1 MSDLQPFPLT
11 RKRPMKLNTLVTLMV
26 CAIIGSVL
34 LVVFALYSVQITRAT
49 RDDVKDTALGIART
63 LADSPE
69 VKRGLMQPPQADI
82 IQPIAQSVTQR
93 NDLLFTVVTDMRG
106 IRYSHPNEALLGLH
120 FIGDDL
126 TPALEGKE
134 NVSVNRGVLAEA
146 LRVFTPIYDA
156 QHEQIGVVVVGISLN
171 KVEEQITRGR
181 QNALWTILFSIL
193 MSSIG
198 IWGLVRVLK
207 RILFGLEPYEISA
220 LFEQRQ
226 AMLQSLREG
235 VVAVD
240 IHGRV
245 TMINHAARQILL
257 LPSGQATDNTGEPP
271 HSPLLA
277 SLREV
282 SKTGLA
288 RQDQEISCNG
298 RLLLCNMVPVKSQNQ
313 VIGAISTFRDKTEI
327 SQLMQRIDGMVN
339 YVDALRSHT
348 HEFMNK
354 LHVILGLLHMKRY
367 DKLEEYIIQ
376 TAQNYQ
382 TDIGA
387 IQGKIKSPVIAG
399 FLLGKINRAKEA
411 GFTLTLADECQLP
424 DCTNEEQVA
433 VLITVLGN
441 LIENALDA
449 MTGQREGEISLLL
462 HYQNGWLSCEVSDD
476 GPGLILYGWKIFLT
490 KATQQKV
497 KTVALGCS
505 LLASRSTTL
514 AETSPSSR
522 NLAFLPNFLFR
533 SPGIARGISRDKC
546 INCR

>member
-1 MSDLQPFPLT
+1 MSDLQPFSPT

-277 SLREV
+277 NLREV

-376 TAQNYQ
+376 TC
-382 TDIGA
+382 
-387 IQGKIKSPVIAG
+387 
-399 FLLGKINRAKEA
+399 LL
-411 GFTLTLADECQLP
+411 
-424 DCTNEEQVA
+424 
-433 VLITVLGN
+433 
-441 LIENALDA
+441 
-449 MTGQREGEISLLL
+449 
-462 HYQNGWLSCEVSDD
+462 Y
-476 GPGLILYGWKIFLT
+476 
-490 KATQQKV
+490 
-497 KTVALGCS
+497 
-505 LLASRSTTL
+505 
-514 AETSPSSR
+514 TSPS
-522 NLAFLPNFLFR
+522 P
-533 SPGIARGISRDKC
+533 
-546 INCR
+546 

>member
-1 MSDLQPFPLT
+1 MSDLQPFLPT

-49 RDDVKDTALGIART
+49 RDDVKDTALGIARS

-69 VKRGLMQPPQADI
+69 IQRGLMQAPQENI
-82 IQPIAQSVTQR
+82 IQPIAQAVTKR

-134 NVSVNRGVLAEA
+134 NVSVNRGALAEA
-146 LRVFTPIYDA
+146 LRVFTPVYDA

-171 KVEEQITRGR
+171 KVEEQIARGR
-181 QNALWTILFSIL
+181 LNAVWTILFSIF
-193 MSSIG
+193 MSSMA

-235 VVAVD
+235 VLAVD

-245 TMINHAARQILL
+245 TMINQTAREILL
-257 LPSGQATDNTGEPP
+257 LPSGKQTENT
-271 HSPLLA
+271 SAPLLA
-277 SLREV
+277 SLRDV
-282 SKTGLA
+282 SKTGVA

-298 RLLLCNMVPVKSQNQ
+298 RLLLCNMVPVKSQDR
-313 VIGAISTFRDKTEI
+313 VIGAITTFRDKTEV
-327 SQLMQRIDGMVN
+327 SQLMQRLDGMVN
-339 YVDALRSHT
+339 YVDALRAHT

-354 LHVILGLLHMKRY
+354 LHVILGLLNIKRY
-367 DKLEEYIIQ
+367 DKLEEYILQ
-376 TAQNYQ
+376 TAHHYQ
-382 TDIGA
+382 TDIGT
-387 IQGKIKSPVIAG
+387 IQSKVKSPVVAG

-411 GFTLTLADECQLP
+411 GVTLTLADESQIP
-424 DCTNEEQVA
+424 DTASEEQVA
-433 VLITVLGN
+433 VLITALGN

-449 MTGQREGEISLLL
+449 MEGQQEGEIGLLL

-476 GPGLILYGWKIFLT
+476 GPGIDPTQLESIFTKGFSTKGENRGVGLFLARQQIQNLGGDISVESEPGVFTQFFVHIPWDSERKI
-490 KATQQKV
+490 A
-497 KTVALGCS
+497 
-505 LLASRSTTL
+505 
-514 AETSPSSR
+514 
-522 NLAFLPNFLFR
+522 
-533 SPGIARGISRDKC
+533 
-546 INCR
+546 

>member
-1 MSDLQPFPLT
+1 MSDLQPFLPT

-26 CAIIGSVL
+26 CTIIGSVL

-69 VKRGLMQPPQADI
+69 IQRGLMQAPQENI
-82 IQPIAQSVTQR
+82 IQPIAQAVTKR

-134 NVSVNRGVLAEA
+134 NVSVNRGALAEA
-146 LRVFTPIYDA
+146 LRVFTPVYDA

-171 KVEEQITRGR
+171 KVEEQIARGR
-181 QNALWTILFSIL
+181 LNAVWTILFSIF
-193 MSSIG
+193 MSSMA

-235 VVAVD
+235 VLAVD

-245 TMINHAARQILL
+245 TMINQTAREILL
-257 LPSGQATDNTGEPP
+257 LPSGKQTENT
-271 HSPLLA
+271 SAPLLA
-277 SLREV
+277 SLRDV
-282 SKTGLA
+282 SKTGVA

-298 RLLLCNMVPVKSQNQ
+298 RLLLCNMVPVKSQDR
-313 VIGAISTFRDKTEI
+313 VIGAITTFRDKTEV
-327 SQLMQRIDGMVN
+327 SQLMQRLDGMVN
-339 YVDALRSHT
+339 YVDALRAHT

-354 LHVILGLLHMKRY
+354 LHVILGLLNIKRY
-367 DKLEEYIIQ
+367 DKLEEYILQ
-376 TAQNYQ
+376 TAHHYQ
-382 TDIGA
+382 TDIGT
-387 IQGKIKSPVIAG
+387 IQSKVKSPVVAG

-411 GFTLTLADECQLP
+411 GVTLTLADESQIP
-424 DCTNEEQVA
+424 DTASEEQVA
-433 VLITVLGN
+433 VLITALGN

-449 MTGQREGEISLLL
+449 MEGQQEGEIGLLL

-476 GPGLILYGWKIFLT
+476 GPGIDPTQLESIFTKGFSTKGENRGVGLFLARQQIQNLGGDISVESEPGVFTQFFVHIPWDSERKI
-490 KATQQKV
+490 A
-497 KTVALGCS
+497 
-505 LLASRSTTL
+505 
-514 AETSPSSR
+514 
-522 NLAFLPNFLFR
+522 
-533 SPGIARGISRDKC
+533 
-546 INCR
+546 

>member
-1 MSDLQPFPLT
+1 MSDLQPFLPT

-69 VKRGLMQPPQADI
+69 IQRGLMQAPQENI
-82 IQPIAQSVTQR
+82 IQPIAQAVTKR

-134 NVSVNRGVLAEA
+134 NVSVNRGALAEA

-156 QHEQIGVVVVGISLN
+156 RHEQIGVVVVGISLN
-171 KVEEQITRGR
+171 KVEEQIARGR
-181 QNALWTILFSIL
+181 LNAVWTILFSIF
-193 MSSIG
+193 MSSMA

-235 VVAVD
+235 VLAVD

-245 TMINHAARQILL
+245 TMINQTAREILL
-257 LPSGQATDNTGEPP
+257 LPSGKQTENT
-271 HSPLLA
+271 SAPLLA
-277 SLREV
+277 SLRDV
-282 SKTGLA
+282 SKTGVA

-298 RLLLCNMVPVKSQNQ
+298 RLLLCNMVPVKSQDR
-313 VIGAISTFRDKTEI
+313 VIGAITTFRDKTEV
-327 SQLMQRIDGMVN
+327 SQLMQRLDGMVN
-339 YVDALRSHT
+339 YVDALRAHT

-354 LHVILGLLHMKRY
+354 LHVILGLLNIKRY
-367 DKLEEYIIQ
+367 DKLEEYILQ
-376 TAQNYQ
+376 TAHHYQ
-382 TDIGA
+382 TDIGT
-387 IQGKIKSPVIAG
+387 IQSKVKSPVVAG

-411 GFTLTLADECQLP
+411 GVTLTLADESQIP
-424 DCTNEEQVA
+424 DTASEEQVA
-433 VLITVLGN
+433 VLITALGN

-449 MTGQREGEISLLL
+449 MEGQQEGEIGLLL

-476 GPGLILYGWKIFLT
+476 GPGIDPTQLESIFTKGFSTKGENRGVGLFLARQQIQNLGGDISVESEPGVFTQFFVHIPWDSERKI
-490 KATQQKV
+490 A
-497 KTVALGCS
+497 
-505 LLASRSTTL
+505 
-514 AETSPSSR
+514 
-522 NLAFLPNFLFR
+522 
-533 SPGIARGISRDKC
+533 
-546 INCR
+546 

>member
-1 MSDLQPFPLT
+1 MSDLQPFLPT

-69 VKRGLMQPPQADI
+69 IQRGLMQAPQENI
-82 IQPIAQSVTQR
+82 IQPIAQAVTKR

-134 NVSVNRGVLAEA
+134 NVSVNRGALAEA
-146 LRVFTPIYDA
+146 LRVFTPVYDA

-171 KVEEQITRGR
+171 KVEEQIARGR
-181 QNALWTILFSIL
+181 LNAVWTILFSIF
-193 MSSIG
+193 MSSMA

-235 VVAVD
+235 VLAVD

-245 TMINHAARQILL
+245 TMINQTAREILL
-257 LPSGQATDNTGEPP
+257 LPSGKQTENT
-271 HSPLLA
+271 SAPLLA
-277 SLREV
+277 SLRDV
-282 SKTGLA
+282 SKTGVA

-298 RLLLCNMVPVKSQNQ
+298 RLLLCNMVPVKSQDR
-313 VIGAISTFRDKTEI
+313 VIGAITTFRDKTEV
-327 SQLMQRIDGMVN
+327 SQLMQRLDGMVN
-339 YVDALRSHT
+339 YVDALRAHT

-354 LHVILGLLHMKRY
+354 LHVILGLLNIKRY
-367 DKLEEYIIQ
+367 DKLEEYILQ
-376 TAQNYQ
+376 TAHHYQ
-382 TDIGA
+382 TDIGT
-387 IQGKIKSPVIAG
+387 IQSKVKSPVVAG

-411 GFTLTLADECQLP
+411 GVTLTLADESQIP
-424 DCTNEEQVA
+424 DTASEEQVA
-433 VLITVLGN
+433 VLITALGN

-449 MTGQREGEISLLL
+449 MEGQQEGEIGLLL

-476 GPGLILYGWKIFLT
+476 GPGIDPTQLESIFTKGFSTKGENRGVGLFLARQQIQNLGGDISAESEPGVFTQFFVHIPWDSERKI
-490 KATQQKV
+490 A
-497 KTVALGCS
+497 
-505 LLASRSTTL
+505 
-514 AETSPSSR
+514 
-522 NLAFLPNFLFR
+522 
-533 SPGIARGISRDKC
+533 
-546 INCR
+546 

>member
-1 MSDLQPFPLT
+1 MSDLQPFLPT

-69 VKRGLMQPPQADI
+69 IQRGLMQAPQENI
-82 IQPIAQSVTQR
+82 IQPIAQAVTKR

-134 NVSVNRGVLAEA
+134 NVSVNRGALAEA
-146 LRVFTPIYDA
+146 LRVFTPVYDA

-171 KVEEQITRGR
+171 KVEEQIARGR
-181 QNALWTILFSIL
+181 LNAVWTILFSIF
-193 MSSIG
+193 MSSMA

-235 VVAVD
+235 VLAVD
-240 IHGRV
+240 INGRV
-245 TMINHAARQILL
+245 TMINQTAREILL
-257 LPSGQATDNTGEPP
+257 LPSGKQTENT
-271 HSPLLA
+271 SAPLLA
-277 SLREV
+277 SLRDV
-282 SKTGLA
+282 SKTGVA

-298 RLLLCNMVPVKSQNQ
+298 RLLLCNMVPVKSQDR
-313 VIGAISTFRDKTEI
+313 VIGAITTFRDKTEV
-327 SQLMQRIDGMVN
+327 SQLMQRLDGMVN
-339 YVDALRSHT
+339 YVDALRAHT

-354 LHVILGLLHMKRY
+354 LHVILGLLNIKRY
-367 DKLEEYIIQ
+367 DKLEEYILQ
-376 TAQNYQ
+376 TAHHYQ
-382 TDIGA
+382 TDIGT
-387 IQGKIKSPVIAG
+387 IQSKVKSPVVAG

-411 GFTLTLADECQLP
+411 GVTLTLADESQIP
-424 DCTNEEQVA
+424 DTASEEQVA
-433 VLITVLGN
+433 VLITALGN

-449 MTGQREGEISLLL
+449 MEGQQEGEIGLLL

-476 GPGLILYGWKIFLT
+476 GPGIDPTQLESIFTKGFSTKGENRGVGLFLARQQIQNLGGDISVESEPGVFTQFFVHIPWDSERKI
-490 KATQQKV
+490 A
-497 KTVALGCS
+497 
-505 LLASRSTTL
+505 
-514 AETSPSSR
+514 
-522 NLAFLPNFLFR
+522 
-533 SPGIARGISRDKC
+533 
-546 INCR
+546 

>member
-11 RKRPMKLNTLVTLMV
+11 RRRPMKLSTLVTLMV

-34 LVVFALYSVQITRAT
+34 LLVFALYSVQITRAT

-63 LADSPE
+63 FADSAE
-69 VKRGLMQPPQADI
+69 VKRGLMQAPQADI
-82 IQPIAQSVTQR
+82 IQPLAQAVTRR

-126 TPALEGKE
+126 PSALEGRE
-134 NVSVNRGVLAEA
+134 NVSVNRGSLDEA
-146 LRVFTPIYDA
+146 LRVFTPVFDDR
-156 QHEQIGVVVVGISLN
+156 HEQIGVVVVGISLK
-171 KVEEQITRGR
+171 KVEDQIARGR
-181 QNALWTILFSIL
+181 LNAVWTILFSIL
-193 MSSIG
+193 MSALA

-235 VVAVD
+235 VLAVD
-240 IHGRV
+240 VHGRV
-245 TMINHAARQILL
+245 TMINHAAREILL
-257 LPSGQATDNTGEPP
+257 LSSGRQTENASE
-271 HSPLLA
+271 PLLA

-282 SKTGLA
+282 SRTGVA
-288 RQDQEISCNG
+288 RKDREIGCNG

-313 VIGAISTFRDKTEI
+313 VIGAIGTFRDKTEI
-327 SQLMQRIDGMVN
+327 SQLVQRIDGMVN

-387 IQGKIKSPVIAG
+387 IQRKVKSPVIAG

-411 GFTLTLADECQLP
+411 GVTLTLADECQLP
-424 DCTNEEQVA
+424 DTANEEQVA

-449 MTGQREGEISLLL
+449 MEGQPEGEIGLLL
-462 HYQNGWLSCEVSDD
+462 HYQNGWLSGEVSDD
-476 GPGLILYGWKIFLT
+476 GPGIDPSRLEAIFT
-490 KATQQKV
+490 KGYSTKGENRGVGLFLARQQIQNLGGDITVESEPGVFTQFFVQIPWD
-497 KTVALGCS
+497 S
-505 LLASRSTTL
+505 
-514 AETSPSSR
+514 ER
-522 NLAFLPNFLFR
+522 N
-533 SPGIARGISRDKC
+533 IA
-546 INCR
+546 

>member
-1 MSDLQPFPLT
+1 MSDLQPFLPT

-69 VKRGLMQPPQADI
+69 IQRGLMQAPQENI
-82 IQPIAQSVTQR
+82 IQPIAQAVTKR

-134 NVSVNRGVLAEA
+134 NVSVNRGALAEA
-146 LRVFTPIYDA
+146 LRVFTPVYDA

-171 KVEEQITRGR
+171 KVEEQIARGR
-181 QNALWTILFSIL
+181 LNAVWTILFSIF
-193 MSSIG
+193 MSSMA

-235 VVAVD
+235 VLAVD
-240 IHGRV
+240 INGRV
-245 TMINHAARQILL
+245 TMINQTAREILL
-257 LPSGQATDNTGEPP
+257 LPSGKQTENTIA
-271 HSPLLA
+271 PLLA
-277 SLREV
+277 SLRDV
-282 SKTGLA
+282 SKTGVA

-298 RLLLCNMVPVKSQNQ
+298 RLLLCNMVPVKSQDR
-313 VIGAISTFRDKTEI
+313 VIGAITTFRDKTEV
-327 SQLMQRIDGMVN
+327 SQLMQRLDGMVN
-339 YVDALRSHT
+339 YVDALRAHT

-354 LHVILGLLHMKRY
+354 LHVILGLLNIKRY
-367 DKLEEYIIQ
+367 DKLEEYILQ
-376 TAQNYQ
+376 TAHHYQ
-382 TDIGA
+382 TDIGT
-387 IQGKIKSPVIAG
+387 IQSKVKSPVVAG

-411 GFTLTLADECQLP
+411 GVTLTLADESQIP
-424 DCTNEEQVA
+424 DTASEEQVA
-433 VLITVLGN
+433 VLITALGN

-449 MTGQREGEISLLL
+449 MEGQQEGEIGLLL

-476 GPGLILYGWKIFLT
+476 GPGIDPTQLESIFTKGFSTKGENRGVGLFLARQQIQNLGGDISVESEPGVFTQFFVHIPWDSERKI
-490 KATQQKV
+490 A
-497 KTVALGCS
+497 
-505 LLASRSTTL
+505 
-514 AETSPSSR
+514 
-522 NLAFLPNFLFR
+522 
-533 SPGIARGISRDKC
+533 
-546 INCR
+546 

>member
-1 MSDLQPFPLT
+1 MSDLQPFLPT

-69 VKRGLMQPPQADI
+69 IQRGLMQAPQENI
-82 IQPIAQSVTQR
+82 IQPIAQAVTKR

-134 NVSVNRGVLAEA
+134 NVSVNRGALAEA
-146 LRVFTPIYDA
+146 LRVFTPVYDA

-171 KVEEQITRGR
+171 KVEEQIARGR
-181 QNALWTILFSIL
+181 LNAVWTILFSIF
-193 MSSIG
+193 MSSMA

-235 VVAVD
+235 VLAVD

-245 TMINHAARQILL
+245 TMINQTAREILL
-257 LPSGQATDNTGEPP
+257 LPSGKQTENT
-271 HSPLLA
+271 SAPLLA
-277 SLREV
+277 SLRDV
-282 SKTGLA
+282 SKTGVA

-298 RLLLCNMVPVKSQNQ
+298 RLLLCNMVPVKSQDR
-313 VIGAISTFRDKTEI
+313 VIGAITTFRDKTEV
-327 SQLMQRIDGMVN
+327 SQLMQRLDGMVN
-339 YVDALRSHT
+339 YVDALRAHT

-354 LHVILGLLHMKRY
+354 LHVILGLLNIKRY
-367 DKLEEYIIQ
+367 DKLEEYILQ
-376 TAQNYQ
+376 TAHHYQ
-382 TDIGA
+382 TDIGT
-387 IQGKIKSPVIAG
+387 IQSKVKSPVVAG

-411 GFTLTLADECQLP
+411 GVTLTLADESQIP
-424 DCTNEEQVA
+424 DTVSEEQVA
-433 VLITVLGN
+433 VLITALGN

-449 MTGQREGEISLLL
+449 VEGQQEGEIGLLL

-476 GPGLILYGWKIFLT
+476 GPGIDPTQLESIFTKGFSTKGENRGVGLFLARQQIQNLGGDISVESEPGVFTQFFVHIPWDSERKI
-490 KATQQKV
+490 A
-497 KTVALGCS
+497 
-505 LLASRSTTL
+505 
-514 AETSPSSR
+514 
-522 NLAFLPNFLFR
+522 
-533 SPGIARGISRDKC
+533 
-546 INCR
+546 

>member
-1 MSDLQPFPLT
+1 MSDLQPFLPT

-69 VKRGLMQPPQADI
+69 IQRGLMQAPQENI
-82 IQPIAQSVTQR
+82 IQPIAQAVTKR

-134 NVSVNRGVLAEA
+134 NVSVNRGALAEA
-146 LRVFTPIYDA
+146 LRVFTPVYDA

-171 KVEEQITRGR
+171 KVEEQIARGR
-181 QNALWTILFSIL
+181 LNAVWTILFSIF
-193 MSSIG
+193 MSSMA

-235 VVAVD
+235 VLAVD
-240 IHGRV
+240 INGRV
-245 TMINHAARQILL
+245 TMINQTAREILL
-257 LPSGQATDNTGEPP
+257 LPSGKQTENT
-271 HSPLLA
+271 SAPLLA
-277 SLREV
+277 SLRDV
-282 SKTGLA
+282 SKTGVA

-298 RLLLCNMVPVKSQNQ
+298 RLLLCNMVPVKSQDR
-313 VIGAISTFRDKTEI
+313 VIGAITTFRDKTEV
-327 SQLMQRIDGMVN
+327 SQLMQRLDGMVN
-339 YVDALRSHT
+339 YVDALRAHT

-354 LHVILGLLHMKRY
+354 LHVILGLLNIKRY
-367 DKLEEYIIQ
+367 DKLEEYILQ
-376 TAQNYQ
+376 TAHHYQ
-382 TDIGA
+382 TDIGT
-387 IQGKIKSPVIAG
+387 IQSKVKSPVVAG

-411 GFTLTLADECQLP
+411 GVTLTLADESQIP
-424 DCTNEEQVA
+424 DTASEEQVA
-433 VLITVLGN
+433 VLITALGN

-449 MTGQREGEISLLL
+449 MEGQQEGEIGLLL
-462 HYQNGWLSCEVSDD
+462 HYHNGWLSCEVSDD
-476 GPGLILYGWKIFLT
+476 GPGIDPTQLESIFTKGFSTKGENRGVGLFLARQQIQNLGGDISVESEPGVFTQFFVHIPWDSERKI
-490 KATQQKV
+490 A
-497 KTVALGCS
+497 
-505 LLASRSTTL
+505 
-514 AETSPSSR
+514 
-522 NLAFLPNFLFR
+522 
-533 SPGIARGISRDKC
+533 
-546 INCR
+546 

>member
-1 MSDLQPFPLT
+1 MSDLQPFLPT

-69 VKRGLMQPPQADI
+69 IQRGLMQAPQENI
-82 IQPIAQSVTQR
+82 IQPIAQAVTKR

-134 NVSVNRGVLAEA
+134 NVSVNRGALAEA
-146 LRVFTPIYDA
+146 LRVFTPVYDA

-171 KVEEQITRGR
+171 KVEEQIARGR
-181 QNALWTILFSIL
+181 LNAVWTILFSIF
-193 MSSIG
+193 MSSMA

-235 VVAVD
+235 VLAVD

-245 TMINHAARQILL
+245 TMINQTAREILL
-257 LPSGQATDNTGEPP
+257 LPSGKQTENT
-271 HSPLLA
+271 SAPLLA
-277 SLREV
+277 SLRDV
-282 SKTGLA
+282 SKTGVA

-298 RLLLCNMVPVKSQNQ
+298 RLLLCNMVPVKSQDR
-313 VIGAISTFRDKTEI
+313 VIGAITTFRDKTEV
-327 SQLMQRIDGMVN
+327 SQLMQRLDGMVN
-339 YVDALRSHT
+339 YVDALRAHT

-354 LHVILGLLHMKRY
+354 LHVILGLLNIKRY
-367 DKLEEYIIQ
+367 DKLEEYILQ
-376 TAQNYQ
+376 TAHHYQ
-382 TDIGA
+382 TDIGT
-387 IQGKIKSPVIAG
+387 IQSKVKSPVVAG

-411 GFTLTLADECQLP
+411 GVTLTLADESQIP
-424 DCTNEEQVA
+424 DTVSEEQVA
-433 VLITVLGN
+433 VLITALGN

-449 MTGQREGEISLLL
+449 MEGQQEGEIGLLL

-476 GPGLILYGWKIFLT
+476 GPGIDPTQLESIFTKGFSTKGENRGVGLFLARQQIQNLGGDISVESEPGVFTQFFVHIPWDSERKI
-490 KATQQKV
+490 A
-497 KTVALGCS
+497 
-505 LLASRSTTL
+505 
-514 AETSPSSR
+514 
-522 NLAFLPNFLFR
+522 
-533 SPGIARGISRDKC
+533 
-546 INCR
+546 

>member
-1 MSDLQPFPLT
+1 MSDLQPFLPT

-69 VKRGLMQPPQADI
+69 IQRGLMQAPQENI
-82 IQPIAQSVTQR
+82 IQPIAQAVTKR

-134 NVSVNRGVLAEA
+134 NVSVNRGALAEA
-146 LRVFTPIYDA
+146 LRVFTPVYDG

-181 QNALWTILFSIL
+181 LNAVWTILFSIF
-193 MSSIG
+193 MSSMA

-235 VVAVD
+235 VLAVD

-245 TMINHAARQILL
+245 TMINQTAREILL
-257 LPSGQATDNTGEPP
+257 LPSGKQTENT
-271 HSPLLA
+271 SAPLLA
-277 SLREV
+277 SLRDV
-282 SKTGLA
+282 SKTGVA

-298 RLLLCNMVPVKSQNQ
+298 RLLLCNMVPVKSQDR
-313 VIGAISTFRDKTEI
+313 VIGAITTFRDKTEI

-339 YVDALRSHT
+339 YVDTLRAHT

-367 DKLEEYIIQ
+367 DKLEEYILQ
-376 TAQNYQ
+376 TAHHYQ
-382 TDIGA
+382 TDIGT
-387 IQGKIKSPVIAG
+387 IQSKVKSPVVAG

-411 GFTLTLADECQLP
+411 GVTLTLADESQIP
-424 DCTNEEQVA
+424 DTASEEQVA
-433 VLITVLGN
+433 VLITALGN

-449 MTGQREGEISLLL
+449 MEGQQEGEIGLLL

-476 GPGLILYGWKIFLT
+476 GPGIDPTQLESIFT
-490 KATQQKV
+490 KGFSTKGDNRGVGLFLARQQIQNLGGDISVESEPGVFTQFFV
-497 KTVALGCS
+497 HIPWDS
-505 LLASRSTTL
+505 
-514 AETSPSSR
+514 ER
-522 NLAFLPNFLFR
+522 N
-533 SPGIARGISRDKC
+533 IA
-546 INCR
+546 